1 MTLEGKVGLVT
12 GAARGQGAAEA
23 RMFVERGGRVVI
35 GDLLDDDGEALA
47 RELGDAARFVHL
59 DVSDEASWRSAVTAA
74 TDEFGAL
81 HVLVNNAGI
90 HHTCPIE
97 EENVARLERTWR
109 VNLLG
114 TFLGIQAVI
123 ATMRAAG
130 GGSIVNI
137 SSTAGLKGLP
147 RHGAYGATKWAVR
160 GLTKTAAVELGRD
173 GIRVNSVHPGPI
185 RTAMLPEGP
194 EDRFHTLPL
203 GRAGEVEEVAAL
215 VCFLASD
222 AASYITG
229 GEFAVDGGSV
239 A

>member
-1 MTLEGKVGLVT
+1 MTLDGKVGLLT

-23 RMFVERGGRVVI
+23 RLFVEQGGRVVI
-35 GDLLDDDGEALA
+35 ADLLDDDGEALA
-47 RELGDAARFVHL
+47 DELGDAARFVHL
-59 DVSDEASWRSAVTAA
+59 DVSDEGSWRSAVAAA
-74 TDEFGAL
+74 TEAFGGL

-97 EENVARLERTWR
+97 EEKVERLERTWR

-114 TFLGIQAVI
+114 TFLGIQSVI
-123 ATMRAAG
+123 APMRAAG

-160 GLTKTAAVELGRD
+160 GLTKTTAVELGRD

-185 RTAMLPEGP
+185 RTAMLPEGS
-194 EDRFHTLPL
+194 EERFLALPL
-203 GRAGEVEEVAAL
+203 GRAGEVEEVATL